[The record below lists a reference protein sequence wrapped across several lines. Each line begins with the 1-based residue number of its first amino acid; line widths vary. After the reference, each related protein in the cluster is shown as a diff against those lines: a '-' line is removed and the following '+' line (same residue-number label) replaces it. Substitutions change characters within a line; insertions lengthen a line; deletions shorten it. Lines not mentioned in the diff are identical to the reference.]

1 MSTLWSVRTGHNLG
15 TYQEKVPTTI
25 NLPTVGTIVTELLA
39 GTLPAGTRLENN
51 TITGTFFEVPRDTE
65 YKFVIRGTKLI
76 INNPSE
82 TEDRT
87 FTVNV
92 QGPDVPLWITPEGSL
107 PIGANAQLFILDS
120 SYVDFQLQ
128 TIDSDLS
135 TGSTLKYYIPN
146 DGGELPPGITLSE
159 DGKLSGI
166 VDPILA
172 LDINSST
179 GFYDSNNYS
188 VYPFDFGNIGA
199 YPASSYYFDVEQ
211 NYAFFNQNNKI
222 KSPRKLNRYYEFKVN
237 VTDGDTITTRLF
249 QIFVIGDDFL
259 RADNT
264 IMQVGSGIFTSDGT
278 YLREPRWLTPRD
290 IGYKRANNYVTIFL
304 DLYDP
309 NTLPGTISYI
319 LEHKNDDD
327 TDSKLPEGMTLDVKT
342 GEIAGR
348 VPYQPTVTKEY
359 KFTVTALRY
368 DLQSELVAV
377 PINPYEDQLR
387 GSGDLKIA
395 KLPLGTADGIK
406 DLESLKTQTIM
417 INGNEFVVQGVNG
430 ENEKY
435 DTLSLDKSLIGEE
448 LHVYT
453 GIVYDPATY
462 LTNPT
467 EITRANNEIF
477 VYNRVDKDKYIGRTL
492 KFSDSEKYEIESI
505 ETVLAE
511 GKPADQNIAN
521 ATAMEKLVL
530 NTSITRSF
538 VNNENIS
545 IGAFKG
551 KTTFKQFV
559 VGSTDTQPQ
568 ATKTFTVNILGEID
582 STISWVT

>member
-453 GIVYDPATY
+453 GIVYDPVTY

>member
-76 INNPSE
+76 IDNPSE

-368 DLQSELVAV
+368 DLQSEIVAV
-377 PINPYEDQLR
+377 TINPYEAQLR

-453 GIVYDPATY
+453 GIVYEPATY

>member
-1 MSTLWSVRTGHNLG
+1 M
-15 TYQEKVPTTI
+15 PC
-25 NLPTVGTIVTELLA
+25 
-39 GTLPAGTRLENN
+39 
-51 TITGTFFEVPRDTE
+51 
-65 YKFVIRGTKLI
+65 
-76 INNPSE
+76 
-82 TEDRT
+82 
-87 FTVNV
+87 
-92 QGPDVPLWITPEGSL
+92 
-107 PIGANAQLFILDS
+107 
-120 SYVDFQLQ
+120 
-128 TIDSDLS
+128 
-135 TGSTLKYYIPN
+135 
-146 DGGELPPGITLSE
+146 
-159 DGKLSGI
+159 
-166 VDPILA
+166 
-172 LDINSST
+172 ST
-179 GFYDSNNYS
+179 GFLPLTAGID
-188 VYPFDFGNIGA
+188 PIG
-199 YPASSYYFDVEQ
+199 SLG
-211 NYAFFNQNNKI
+211 I
-222 KSPRKLNRYYEFKVN
+222 KVN
-237 VTDGDTITTRLF
+237 F
-249 QIFVIGDDFL
+249 H
-259 RADNT
+259 
-264 IMQVGSGIFTSDGT
+264 
-278 YLREPRWLTPRD
+278 
-290 IGYKRANNYVTIFL
+290 KH
-304 DLYDP
+304 
-309 NTLPGTISYI
+309 I

-327 TDSKLPEGMTLDVKT
+327 TDSKLPECMTLDVKT

-453 GIVYDPATY
+453 GIVYEPATY

-467 EITRANNEIF
+467 YPLLKEGLETIKSWGFEYKTCGFSWIKQNKKADSLFWGLGYWTRANNEIF
-477 VYNRVDKDKYIGRTL
+477 VYNRVDKNKYIGRTL

>member
-25 NLPTVGTIVTELLA
+25 NLPTVGTIITELLA

-76 INNPSE
+76 IDNPSE

-453 GIVYDPATY
+453 GIVYEPATY

>member
-1 MSTLWSVRTGHNLG
+1 MSSLWSVRTGHNLG
-15 TYQEKVPTTI
+15 TYQEKVPATI
-25 NLPTVGTIVTELLA
+25 NLPVVGNVATTLIA
-39 GTLPAGTRLENN
+39 GTLPAGTRLESN
-51 TITGTFFEVPRDTE
+51 TVTGTFFEVPRDTE
-65 YKFVIRGTKLI
+65 YKFVLRASTSIPDPI
-76 INNPSE
+76 I
-82 TEDRT
+82 EDRT

-309 NTLPGTISYI
+309 NTLPGTISYV

-477 VYNRVDKDKYIGRTL
+477 VYNRVDKNKYIGRTL
-492 KFSDSEKYEIESI
+492 KFSDSEEYEIENI
-505 ETVLAE
+505 ETVLDE

-551 KTTFKQFV
+551 KTTFKQFI

>member
-1 MSTLWSVRTGHNLG
+1 MSSLWSVRTGHNLG

-76 INNPSE
+76 IDNPSE

-135 TGSTLKYYIPN
+135 TGSILKYYIPN

-309 NTLPGTISYI
+309 NTLPGTISYV

>member
-76 INNPSE
+76 IDNPSE

-453 GIVYDPATY
+453 GIVYEPATY

>member
-25 NLPTVGTIVTELLA
+25 NLPTVGTIITELLA

-76 INNPSE
+76 IDNPSE

-417 INGNEFVVQGVNG
+417 IKGNEFVVQGVNG

-453 GIVYDPATY
+453 GIVYEPATY

>member
-76 INNPSE
+76 IDNPSE

-146 DGGELPPGITLSE
+146 EGGELPPGITLSE

-222 KSPRKLNRYYEFKVN
+222 KSPRKLNRYYEIKVN

-264 IMQVGSGIFTSDGT
+264 IMLVGSGIFTSDGT
-278 YLREPRWLTPRD
+278 YSAP
-290 IGYKRANNYVTIFL
+290 
-304 DLYDP
+304 
-309 NTLPGTISYI
+309 S
-319 LEHKNDDD
+319 
-327 TDSKLPEGMTLDVKT
+327 
-342 GEIAGR
+342 AG
-348 VPYQPTVTKEY
+348 
-359 KFTVTALRY
+359 
-368 DLQSELVAV
+368 AV
-377 PINPYEDQLR
+377 P
-387 GSGDLKIA
+387 
-395 KLPLGTADGIK
+395 
-406 DLESLKTQTIM
+406 
-417 INGNEFVVQGVNG
+417 F
-430 ENEKY
+430 
-435 DTLSLDKSLIGEE
+435 
-448 LHVYT
+448 LH
-453 GIVYDPATY
+453 DP
-462 LTNPT
+462 
-467 EITRANNEIF
+467 E
-477 VYNRVDKDKYIGRTL
+477 
-492 KFSDSEKYEIESI
+492 
-505 ETVLAE
+505 
-511 GKPADQNIAN
+511 
-521 ATAMEKLVL
+521 
-530 NTSITRSF
+530 
-538 VNNENIS
+538 
-545 IGAFKG
+545 
-551 KTTFKQFV
+551 
-559 VGSTDTQPQ
+559 
-568 ATKTFTVNILGEID
+568 
-582 STISWVT
+582 

>member
-1 MSTLWSVRTGHNLG
+1 MSSLWSVRTGHNLG

-76 INNPSE
+76 IDNPSE

-135 TGSTLKYYIPN
+135 TGSILKYYIPN